1 MALVYLSRFDTSTV
15 MENREFRTRHPHI
28 GCIYGNPYFI
38 KCSYS
43 LPIFVVEMN
52 NTDNRIEGIGLIL
65 NIPKS
70 GPQYNLYTT
79 RQFNEK
85 VYCGKYRI
93 DRADIVIEDLELVE
107 FFDNVLFK
115 GKGNLK
121 RGSGITHIS
130 QRIFERENINITYR
144 ELKERIRK
152 IFNQKFEI
160 NILENNINNV

>member
-1 MALVYLSRFDTSTV
+1 MSLVYLSRFDTTTITQ
-15 MENREFRTRHPHI
+15 NREFRKRYPHV
-28 GCIYGNPYFI
+28 GCIYGTPYFI
-38 KCSYS
+38 KTIYS

-52 NTDNRIEGIGLIL
+52 NTENKIEGIGLIL

-70 GPQYNLYTT
+70 GPKYNLYTT

-93 DRADIVIEDLELVE
+93 DRTDILAKDIELVG
-107 FFDNVLFK
+107 FLDNVLFK

-121 RGSGITHIS
+121 RGSAISHIS
-130 QRIFERENINITYR
+130 ERIFQRETVNMTYQELKQRIRN
-144 ELKERIRK
+144 

-160 NILENNINNV
+160 NILERTI

>member
-1 MALVYLSRFDTSTV
+1 MSLVYLSRFDTNTV
-15 MENREFRTRHPHI
+15 MENREFRTNHSHI

-38 KCSYS
+38 KCRYS

-79 RQFNEK
+79 RQYNQK

-93 DRADIVIEDLELVE
+93 DRTDLLTEDIELLQ

-130 QRIFERENINITYR
+130 ERIFERESVNITYR

-152 IFNQKFEI
+152 IFNEKFEI